1 MYPWRT
7 TRDPYLILVS
17 EVMLQQ
23 TQASR
28 VAPAYRSFVEWFP
41 TAESLARAGMREVLT
56 AWQGLGYNRRAVAL
70 WEAARTMVRD
80 HGGRVPV
87 DPVEMQRLPGVGTY
101 TAAAVSS
108 VAFGSPAAAVDT
120 NARRIVARFFLG
132 AEPDDVSP
140 SEVRALAEAWLDRGD
155 PGAWNQ
161 ALMDLGRERC
171 RPRPRCGACPLNASC
186 RFAAAGRAPAPAR
199 RRQPAFE
206 GSLRQLRGA
215 VIRSLLDR
223 DDASLGGLARETG
236 ASLERVGEAVSA
248 LAADGLV
255 VAGAAARA
263 GRPGGRVCL
272 PG

>member
-1 MYPWRT
+1 
-7 TRDPYLILVS
+7 
-17 EVMLQQ
+17 MLQQ

-28 VAPAYRSFVEWFP
+28 VAPAYRSFVARFP
-41 TAESLARAGMREVLT
+41 TTESLARAGLRDVVT
-56 AWQGLGYNRRAVAL
+56 AWRGLGYNRRAVAL

-80 HGGRVPV
+80 NGGRVPA
-87 DPVEMQRLPGVGTY
+87 DPLEMLRLPGVGTY

-132 AEPDDVSP
+132 AEPDEVSP
-140 SEVRALAEAWLDRGD
+140 REIRALADAWLDRGD

-171 RPRPRCGACPLNASC
+171 RPRPRCGACPLNVSC
-186 RFAAAGRAPAPAR
+186 RFAAEGRAPPPAG

-206 GSLRQLRGA
+206 GSFRQLRGA
-215 VIRSLLDR
+215 VVRSLLDR
-223 DDASLGGLARETG
+223 EDATLGVLARETG
-236 ASLERVGEAVSA
+236 VSLEQVGEAVSA
-248 LAADGLV
+248 LVADGLV

-263 GRPGGRVCL
+263 GRPGGRIRL